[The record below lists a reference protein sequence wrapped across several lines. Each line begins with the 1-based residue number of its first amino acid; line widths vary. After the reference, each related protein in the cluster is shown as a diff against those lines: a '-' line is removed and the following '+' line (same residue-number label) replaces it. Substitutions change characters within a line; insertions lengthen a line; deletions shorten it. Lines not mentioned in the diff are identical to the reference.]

1 MSSQRLLLL
10 ITGMAGSGKTT
21 LSVMLREKGY
31 TVFTMGDVIR
41 HEVRMRNQ
49 PPTPENLGK
58 MAEQIRKTGG
68 DAAVARK
75 CIPLIIGEPNNKV
88 ALDGVRSLDEVY
100 ALQEAFKTYLV
111 AVHAS
116 PESRYQRLK
125 DRGRSDDPRPYP
137 DCRRLA
143 HFTRHA
149 RFAVGTFRNLH
160 GDLSIRRPCV
170 VDQERRRTAPPLDPH
185 RTRACARKTAHA
197 KGTEQ

>member
-1 MSSQRLLLL
+1 MSTQRMLLL

-21 LSVMLREKGY
+21 LSEMLRENGY

-75 CIPLIIGEPNNKV
+75 CIPLIIGEPNGKV

-100 ALQEAFKTYLV
+100 AFQEAFKTFLV

-125 DRGRSDDPRPYP
+125 GRGRSDDPGNRQI
-137 DCRRLA
+137 
-143 HFTRHA
+143 
-149 RFAVGTFRNLH
+149 FRERDHRELGFGMGNAIALSDYIILNDDGIDNLEREL
-160 GDLSIRRPCV
+160 DKLIRKIKI
-170 VDQERRRTAPPLDPH
+170 L
-185 RTRACARKTAHA
+185 
-197 KGTEQ
+197 

>member
-1 MSSQRLLLL
+1 MSNQRMLLL

-21 LSVMLREKGY
+21 LSGMLRENGY

-68 DAAVARK
+68 DAAVAKK
-75 CIPLIIGEPNNKV
+75 CIPLIIGEPNSKV

-100 ALQEAFKTYLV
+100 AFQEAFKTFLV

-125 DRGRSDDPRPYP
+125 GRGRSDDPSNRQI
-137 DCRRLA
+137 
-143 HFTRHA
+143 
-149 RFAVGTFRNLH
+149 FRKRDHRELSFGMGNAIALSDYIILNDDGIENLEREL
-160 GDLSIRRPCV
+160 DNLIRRI
-170 VDQERRRTAPPLDPH
+170 
-185 RTRACARKTAHA
+185 KTL
-197 KGTEQ
+197 

>member
-49 PPTPENLGK
+49 SPTPENLGK

-75 CIPLIIGEPNNKV
+75 CIPLIIGEPNSKV

-100 ALQEAFKTYLV
+100 AFQEAFNTFLV

-125 DRGRSDDPRPYP
+125 GRGRSDDPSNRQ
-137 DCRRLA
+137 
-143 HFTRHA
+143 
-149 RFAVGTFRNLH
+149 VFR
-160 GDLSIRRPCV
+160 
-170 VDQERRRTAPPLDPH
+170 ERDSD
-185 RTRACARKTAHA
+185 
-197 KGTEQ
+197 GSS

>member
-1 MSSQRLLLL
+1 MSTQRMLLL

-21 LSVMLREKGY
+21 LSEMLRENGY

-100 ALQEAFKTYLV
+100 AFQEAFKTFLV

-125 DRGRSDDPRPYP
+125 GRGRSDDPSNRQ
-137 DCRRLA
+137 
-143 HFTRHA
+143 
-149 RFAVGTFRNLH
+149 VFRERDHRELGFGMGNAIA
-160 GDLSIRRPCV
+160 LSDYIILN
-170 VDQERRRTAPPLDPH
+170 DDGIDSLERELDKLV
-185 RTRACARKTAHA
+185 RKIKTL
-197 KGTEQ
+197 

>member
-21 LSVMLREKGY
+21 LSDMLREKGY
-31 TVFTMGDVIR
+31 AVFTMGDVIR

-75 CIPLIIGEPNNKV
+75 CIPLIIGEPNTKV

-100 ALQEAFKTYLV
+100 AFQEAFNTFLV

-125 DRGRSDDPRPYP
+125 GRGRSDDPSNRQ
-137 DCRRLA
+137 
-143 HFTRHA
+143 
-149 RFAVGTFRNLH
+149 VFRER
-160 GDLSIRRPCV
+160 DLRELGFGMGNAIALSDYIVFNDDGLDSLERELDKLIRKI
-170 VDQERRRTAPPLDPH
+170 
-185 RTRACARKTAHA
+185 KTI
-197 KGTEQ
+197 